1 MHIIG
6 SSVAYLEDSKYY
18 ILLKH
23 AKGVECYLQ
32 TNLIKR
38 RGSRMIQISLN
49 FLKTQS
55 CEWDTSNKILTIC
68 IEDNSKKINSLFIYF
83 FIFFI
88 FFLFNI
94 IDSVYFPISTLA
106 LVTTIQF
113 SIYFTI
119 SYQLLLWHQ
128 INYWNWMVIC
138 FACNKRSTNY
148 YMIDIHMHWVQCIY
162 NLYAYGANLLVL
174 LIEQLSLGC
183 CTYIQ
188 VVEQE

>member
-38 RGSRMIQISLN
+38 RGSRMIQISLD

-68 IEDNSKKINSLFIYF
+68 IEDNSKKINSLYISFS
-83 FIFFI
+83 IFFI

-94 IDSVYFPISTLA
+94 IDSVFFSNQYFGSGQNHPIFNKLYHILPVNTLA
-106 LVTTIQF
+106 LDK
-113 SIYFTI
+113 
-119 SYQLLLWHQ
+119 LLELDG
-128 INYWNWMVIC
+128 YLFCM
-138 FACNKRSTNY
+138 
-148 YMIDIHMHWVQCIY
+148 
-162 NLYAYGANLLVL
+162 
-174 LIEQLSLGC
+174 
-183 CTYIQ
+183 
-188 VVEQE
+188 